1 MSQMICFFF
10 ILISSGNSSMHS
22 KSIYIHAQNIG
33 DESKTQDEMD

>member
-10 ILISSGNSSMHS
+10 ISSGNSIMHS

-33 DESKTQDEMD
+33 DESKTQDDMN